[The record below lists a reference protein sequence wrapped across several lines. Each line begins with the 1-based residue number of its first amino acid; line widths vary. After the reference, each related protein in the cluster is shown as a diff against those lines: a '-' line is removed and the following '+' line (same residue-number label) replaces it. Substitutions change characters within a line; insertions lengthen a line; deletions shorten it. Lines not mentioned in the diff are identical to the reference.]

1 MCIALRT
8 GISPVPLIRF
18 KSESDG
24 RGTSVANRRGV
35 HQYRLI
41 FSLFACFI
49 LPLLSRANAATEI
62 PFEHRDGLIWLNV
75 SATGH
80 AKPLRFL
87 LDSGA
92 GVGVIDLRAARA
104 LGQKLD
110 TPQTVL
116 GIGGSSTAYQVA
128 GIELNLPGVALP
140 PPRLAVD
147 LSAVSAGCGRRIDGL
162 LGADFFRRHIVQ
174 VDFRAEKIRLL
185 SRGEVPS
192 GACEVL
198 PLSLRGDAYCV
209 RLSVNA
215 QPPGWVRVDTGCD
228 SSLEWLKVAHG
239 RKTKAGTSIAAV
251 AGSHHSVLTAVQL
264 GSLHLAAVPTGLH
277 ETPIFDGEAGLL
289 GNGLLSRFTVTFD
302 AARMRLLLSQ
312 K

>member
-1 MCIALRT
+1 
-8 GISPVPLIRF
+8 
-18 KSESDG
+18 
-24 RGTSVANRRGV
+24 V
-35 HQYRLI
+35 HRHCLI
-41 FSLFACFI
+41 FSLLACLI
-49 LPLLSRANAATEI
+49 LPLFSPANAATEI

-80 AKPLRFL
+80 ARPMRFL

-92 GVGVIDLRAARA
+92 GVSVIDLRAARA
-104 LGQKLD
+104 LGQKLE
-110 TPQTVL
+110 TPRTVL
-116 GIGGSSTAYQVA
+116 GTGGSSTAYEVS
-128 GIELNLPGVALP
+128 GIELTLPGVALP
-140 PPRLAVD
+140 APRLAVD
-147 LSAVSAGCGRRIDGL
+147 LSAVSAGCGHRIDGL

-174 VDFRAEKIRLL
+174 VDFRAEKVRLL

-192 GACEVL
+192 GACEAL

-228 SSLEWLKVAHG
+228 SALEWLRVARG
-239 RKTKAGTSIAAV
+239 GKTQAGTSIAAV
-251 AGSHHSVLTAVQL
+251 AGSHRSALTTVRL
-264 GSLHLAAVPTGLH
+264 GGMRLAAVPTGLH

-302 AARMRLLLSQ
+302 AARMRLLLSRN
-312 K
+312 